1 MNRMA
6 GGTNGLDLSETLI
19 IMDYFVIKNSSFMH
33 LVLQTHKHCRMSL
46 AQEYR
51 SGC

>member
-1 MNRMA
+1 MA
-6 GGTNGLDLSETLI
+6 GGTNGLDLSGSLI
-19 IMDYFVIKNSSFMH
+19 IMDYFVIKNSPFMH
-33 LVLQTHKHCRMSL
+33 LVVQAQEYCCLSF